1 MYSALRAW
9 HAKYPTLQMLLFPS
23 DEFGEQELPCAEVPA
38 FVAQYLA
45 VDHERVQ
52 LMDKVC
58 VNGKDEDPVWTLA
71 KQSFPGDVEWNFDA
85 LFLIDKEGV
94 PVGRYTASQLRR
106 LEADLAFLCEE

>member
-1 MYSALRAW
+1 M
-9 HAKYPTLQMLLFPS
+9 
-23 DEFGEQELPCAEVPA
+23 PA

-71 KQSFPGDVEWNFDA
+71 KQSFPGDVEWNFDSW
-85 LFLIDKEGV
+85 FLVDQQGV
-94 PVGRYTASQLRR
+94 AVGRYTASE
-106 LEADLAFLCEE
+106 LERCDADLRYLLTEGAKG